1 MNTKQSA
8 ILLAGVSSLL
18 AALGYMENELPF
30 AMAATVAALVFF
42 AVSTKKPM

>member
-1 MNTKQSA
+1 
-8 ILLAGVSSLL
+8 
-18 AALGYMENELPF
+18 MENELPF